1 MRPATCSL
9 QLATC
14 FLFALLLSA
23 CAAVTPSPPAR
34 DPLSAL
40 TPVPTPAPARELRIL
55 LPEWPQTL
63 SPLQARSWSAR
74 ALQDLFLVGLWRVD
88 DRLEV
93 WPELAA
99 GVPTRASGG
108 ISADGRVLTVRLREG
123 LFWSD
128 GQPLTA
134 DDLVFTHEQAAARGV
149 FPHDSLVE
157 SVVALDNRT
166 VQVTFTR
173 PFAPWPTMLFPF
185 VLPRHALEADG
196 DGWNRAPTVGNGPYT
211 FAGEDGGALVFVAN
225 PRYWRGSPAIQ
236 RVRVFAQPDARARWT
251 VMAFGDA
258 DVSPFMAPDG
268 LPQREPPEG
277 TALIVSPSGY
287 VETLLFNLDPRR
299 GHPALQEARVR
310 AALATA
316 LDRESLCAAL
326 TAGRAVPATS
336 LYSGTRWESPAPAA
350 SPSVREAARMLD
362 EAGWRDADGDGIR
375 ERAGITL
382 TLRYAAP
389 PGRGAAQAALAQ
401 TLRKLGIGVE
411 AVTLERP
418 WEDPVVWDLAHW
430 AGQPSG
436 YPDPDDARW
445 LCVEARPGGENPAG
459 VCDETLDRLLTA
471 QAYAPDPDE
480 RAAILIEIQEMARRE
495 AWWVPLCRW
504 EDLWL
509 VRSDLAGPRP
519 WRGAPFWNIG
529 EWQITPE

>member
-1 MRPATCSL
+1 MRTAL
-9 QLATC
+9 C
-14 FLFALLLSA
+14 FLLALLLSA
-23 CAAVTPSPPAR
+23 CAAVTPTPPAR

-74 ALQDLFLVGLWRVD
+74 VLQDLFLVGLWRLD

-99 GVPTRASGG
+99 ELPTRANGG

-128 GQPLTA
+128 GQPITA
-134 DDLVFTHEQAAARGV
+134 DDLVFTHERAAAQGL
-149 FPHDSLVE
+149 FPYASEVE
-157 SVVALDNRT
+157 SVVALDGQT

-173 PFAPWPTMLFPF
+173 PFAPWPTMLFLF
-185 VLPRHALEADG
+185 VLPRHALEADE

-211 FAGEDGGALVFVAN
+211 FVGEEGGALVFGAN
-225 PRYWRGSPAIQ
+225 PHYWRGQPVAW

-251 VMAFGDA
+251 VIAFGDA
-258 DVSPFMAPDG
+258 DFSPFLAPDG
-268 LPQREPPEG
+268 LPQPNPPEG
-277 TALIVSPSGY
+277 TALVASPTGY

-299 GHPALQEARVR
+299 GHPALQETRVR
-310 AALATA
+310 VALATA

-326 TAGRAVPATS
+326 TVGRAVPAVS
-336 LYSGTRWESPAPAA
+336 PYSGTRWESPAPTV
-350 SPSVREAARMLD
+350 SPSVREAARLLD
-362 EAGWRDADGDGIR
+362 EGGWRDTDGDGIR
-375 ERAGITL
+375 DRAGISL

-389 PGRGAAQAALAQ
+389 LGREAVQASVAQ
-401 TLRKLGIGVE
+401 TLWELGIGVE
-411 AVTLERP
+411 TVVRERP
-418 WEDPVVWDLAHW
+418 WEEPTAWDLAQW

-445 LCVEARPGGENPAG
+445 LCGEARPGGENLAG
-459 VCDETLDRLLTA
+459 VCDETLDRLLAA
-471 QAYAPDPDE
+471 QASAPDPDE
-480 RAAILIEIQEMARRE
+480 RAAILTEIQETARRE
-495 AWWVPLCRW
+495 TWWVPLCRW

-509 VRSDLAGPRP
+509 VRSDLSGPRP

-529 EWQITPE
+529 EWQIPSE